1 MVEESVE
8 SKFSSAQEQPSF
20 AFCRFYFSMK
30 ETFRKKLSA
39 NTLQLV
45 TNQLFNLL
53 VFYLLSQQ
61 LSKTAFGELNWALAV
76 FLFSFSIASFGF
88 DQLVVQK
95 TAAGEPQQKL
105 LSLHL
110 THVLLSGCIFYAAL
124 FLAALLFRPFFS
136 AHPLLLLIGL
146 GKLLLFFATPFK
158 AIAAGGER
166 FRLVLRLSVSSAVL
180 KGCCLL
186 LLAFTHTFSLYAV
199 VVVFVVSDAS
209 ELLLAILLF
218 VKEGALRFPFLFQ
231 AKMYVH
237 FFRDALPQVGIV
249 FLAAALARVDWILIG
264 LFLSPQKL
272 AEYSFAY
279 KAFEFASLP
288 LLVIAPLLLPYLTRI
303 SRSGLPLHQYAQMR
317 LLLKAEI
324 IIACLVALCL
334 NGLWNP
340 VVDTVTSSRYGA
352 SNRQTIFIFSLT
364 LPVLY
369 INNFLWSLHF
379 ANGRLKTIL
388 YSFVLS
394 LAINLLGNFLLL
406 SRYGNEG
413 AATAYFLSVT
423 AQTVFYAIYTKE
435 LFYFNWRSIGV
446 CVFCAVFSGVCTAFL
461 ISNTALLLLA
471 STGLYVL
478 CLVGTTQL
486 RKNEMALLWQT
497 IT

>member
-1 MVEESVE
+1 M
-8 SKFSSAQEQPSF
+8 
-20 AFCRFYFSMK
+20 
-30 ETFRKKLSA
+30 
-39 NTLQLV
+39 
-45 TNQLFNLL
+45 L

-61 LSKTAFGELNWALAV
+61 LSKTAFGELNWTLAA

-95 TAAGEPQQKL
+95 TAAGEPQPKL

-110 THVLLSGCIFYAAL
+110 MHVLLSGCILYAAL
-124 FLAALLFRPFFS
+124 FVAALLFRPFFS
-136 AHPLLLLIGL
+136 THPLLLPVGL
-146 GKLLLFFATPFK
+146 GKLLLFFSTPFK
-158 AIAAGGER
+158 AIAAGSER

-180 KGCCLL
+180 KGSCLL
-186 LLAFTHTFSLYAV
+186 LLVFTHAFSLSAV

-209 ELLLAILLF
+209 EFLLAIVLF
-218 VKEGALRFPFLFQ
+218 VKEGARRFPFQFQ
-231 AKMYVH
+231 GKMYVQ
-237 FFRDALPQVGIV
+237 FFRGALPQVGIV
-249 FLAAALARVDWILIG
+249 FLAAALARIDWILIG

-303 SRSGLPLHQYAQMR
+303 SRSGLPIHQHAQMR

-334 NGLWNP
+334 NGLWSP
-340 VVDTVTSSRYGA
+340 VVDAVTAGRYGA
-352 SNRQTIFIFSLT
+352 SNRQTIFLFSLT

-369 INNFLWSLHF
+369 LNNFLWSLHF

-394 LAINLLGNFLLL
+394 LAVNLLGNFLLL

-413 AATAYFLSVT
+413 AATAFFLSVT
-423 AQTVFYAIYTKE
+423 AQTVFYAVYTKD
-435 LFYFNWRSIGV
+435 LFYFDWQSLGA
-446 CVFCAVFSGVCTAFL
+446 CVACAVFSGMCAAFL
-461 ISNTALLLLA
+461 VSNTALLLLA

-478 CLVGTTQL
+478 CLIGTTQL
-486 RKNEMALLWQT
+486 RKKEMAVLWQT